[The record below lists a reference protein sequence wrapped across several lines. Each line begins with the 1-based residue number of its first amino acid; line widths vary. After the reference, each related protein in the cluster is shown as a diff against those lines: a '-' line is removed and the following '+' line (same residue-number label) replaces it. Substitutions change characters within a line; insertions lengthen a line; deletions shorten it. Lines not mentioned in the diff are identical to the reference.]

1 MFSVTI
7 METSHQ
13 MKKQVGTERSLVSI
27 VLNIS
32 RLVVCRAVG
41 VDKTFVE
48 EILCGGEIDEQRLY
62 GEEDEN
68 IEYMMKL
75 RQS

>member
-13 MKKQVGTERSLVSI
+13 MKKKVGTERSLMRI

-32 RLVVCRAVG
+32 RLVVCDFAELLAWTRRSL
-41 VDKTFVE
+41 KNFYVE
-48 EILCGGEIDEQRLY
+48 EKSMSSDCMVKKTKTSSI
-62 GEEDEN
+62 
-68 IEYMMKL
+68 
-75 RQS
+75 

>member
-1 MFSVTI
+1 M
-7 METSHQ
+7 
-13 MKKQVGTERSLVSI
+13 SI

>member
-13 MKKQVGTERSLVSI
+13 MKKKVGTERSLVRI

-32 RLVVCRAVG
+32 RLVVR
-41 VDKTFVE
+41 DFVE
-48 EILCGGEIDEQRLY
+48 LLAWTRRSLKKFY
-62 GEEDEN
+62 VEEKSMSSDCMVKTTKTSR
-68 IEYMMKL
+68 I
-75 RQS
+75 